1 MACIENDSVVGVNRT
16 TLNHVFWKTVQSDL
30 GQDSIEPSTGSSM
43 DCLMRGG
50 FLEHSAFTCPMNLLM
65 SASPVQ
71 DGKLPLAAEVV
82 FTDASWG

>member
-1 MACIENDSVVGVNRT
+1 
-16 TLNHVFWKTVQSDL
+16 
-30 GQDSIEPSTGSSM
+30 
-43 DCLMRGG
+43 
-50 FLEHSAFTCPMNLLM
+50 MNLLM